1 MKAYASLV
9 CFILLTSSAFAQQ
22 KAQPKA
28 QAVSIGQWDITTNYK
43 AGKFDSCSMTRT
55 AGELGIS
62 FVRAEDGLSLLL
74 DSGKWKLERGNTYP
88 VRLRAGGQSVQAK
101 ALAETK
107 AVAISLT
114 DSSFNTKLRTANAL
128 EVQGEGATLNVPLAK
143 SALALERLEICFQRN
158 LRERPDTNPFVAPSG
173 KP

>member
-74 DSGKWKLERGNTYP
+74 EFGQVEA
-88 VRLRAGGQSVQAK
+88 RAWQHLPCSS
-101 ALAETK
+101 ESRR
-107 AVAISLT
+107 AIRAS
-114 DSSFNTKLRTANAL
+114 
-128 EVQGEGATLNVPLAK
+128 K
-143 SALALERLEICFQRN
+143 SAGRNEGRRN
-158 LRERPDTNPFVAPSG
+158 LPHGQFV
-173 KP
+173 